1 MSAEPGSVPLWRLYV
16 LRGCYL
22 LLAVGLGLTIWPNIL
37 NPDPT
42 WPLMFGVVQS
52 VLGAVSLLALLGLR
66 HPVQMLPL
74 LLFEV
79 AWKTI
84 WLLIVALPG
93 LLAGTL
99 TAGQSSTLFDCS
111 LVVIV
116 VAAIPWG
123 YVWKAYVAKSGDRW
137 APAR

>member
-1 MSAEPGSVPLWRLYV
+1 MSADPKPLPLWRLYV
-16 LRGCYL
+16 LRACYL
-22 LLAVGLGLTIWPNIL
+22 LLVVGLGLTVWPNIL
-37 NPDPT
+37 NPDPS

-66 HPVQMLPL
+66 YPLRMLPL
-74 LLFEV
+74 LLFETV
-79 AWKTI
+79 WKSI
-84 WLLIVALPG
+84 WLLIVGLPG
-93 LLAGTL
+93 WLGGTL

-111 LVVIV
+111 LVVII

-123 YVWKAYVAKSGDRW
+123 HVWKRYFAASGDRW